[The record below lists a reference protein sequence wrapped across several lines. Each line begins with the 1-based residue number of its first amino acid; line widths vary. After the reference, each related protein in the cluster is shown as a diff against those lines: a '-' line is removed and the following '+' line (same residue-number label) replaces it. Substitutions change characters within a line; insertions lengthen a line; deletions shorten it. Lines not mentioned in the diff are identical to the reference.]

1 LTHLSGT
8 AMISWMNT
16 SRLLFPLFA
25 VQVVTLPDLMAAGGP
40 PRPAPLAMAAGAA
53 IPTTKPDLTVP
64 SADKLRGLI
73 QTTLQATKPDF
84 VVYVPDVTDGQVADT
99 GNEHFMVFEG
109 PDKSLMTVWSQST
122 FEGQGDQHIVF
133 ARSGDTGRTWSTP
146 RIIAGPARAGE
157 GYSANWGVP
166 LVSRSGR
173 IYVLYC
179 QSGPKWDVGR
189 NVSTRLTGIYSDD
202 CGKNWSRPQEIEMPR
217 TSRDHPEPSYPPN
230 CIIWQKPLR
239 LSRDGRYLAG
249 MTRTTS
255 PAVKKRPGKDWTSM
269 DSVVEFLRFE
279 NLDLD
284 PEPAKMKISWLAWD
298 RDAVT
303 MPHHDYPQISVCQEP
318 SIVKLPDGRLFC
330 VMRTMSG
337 SPCWTQ
343 SRDDGTTWT
352 PAKVLLRRDGGDPL
366 KHPLSP
372 CPIYDLG
379 GATAGSGRYALF
391 IHNHDGNY
399 LGLGP
404 TDTNYHRRPIC
415 VTVGAYQANSEQ
427 PVWFDEPKFF
437 MDHDG
442 IPLGPPGRHGR
453 LDLAMY
459 ASTTMLDGRT
469 VLWYPDRK
477 FFLLGKVLEIR

>member
-1 LTHLSGT
+1 MK
-8 AMISWMNT
+8 AP
-16 SRLLFPLFA
+16 RLLFIVLA
-25 VQVVTLPDLMAAGGP
+25 VQAVIPQD
-40 PRPAPLAMAAGAA
+40 PLATSESPRLTPLAIAAGAA
-53 IPTTKPDLTVP
+53 TPTSKPDLTVAP
-64 SADKLRGLI
+64 ADKLREQI
-73 QTTLQATKPDF
+73 RTTIHATKPDF
-84 VVYVPDVTDGQVADT
+84 VAYVPKVTDGQVADT

-109 PDKSLMTVWSQST
+109 PDESLMTVWSQST
-122 FEGQGDQHIVF
+122 FEGQSDQHIVF
-133 ARSGDTGRTWSTP
+133 AQSRDMGKTWSSP

-189 NVSTRLTGIYSDD
+189 NVSTRLTGIFSDD
-202 CGKNWSRPQEIEMPR
+202 RGKTWSGPQEIQMPR
-217 TSRDHPEPSYPPN
+217 TSRDNPDASYPPN

-239 LSRDGRYLAG
+239 LTRDGRYLVG

-255 PAVKKRPGKDWTSM
+255 PAVKKRPGKDWTSL

-279 NLDLD
+279 DLDLD
-284 PEPAKMKISWLAWD
+284 PEPTKMKISWLAWD
-298 RDAVT
+298 KDALTV
-303 MPHHDYPQISVCQEP
+303 PHRDYPQISVCQEP

-343 SRDDGTTWT
+343 SRDEGTTWT
-352 PAKVLLRRDGGDPL
+352 PARALLRRDGGDPF

-379 GATAGSGRYALF
+379 GVTAGSGRYALF

-399 LGLGP
+399 MGFSP
-404 TDTNYHRRPIC
+404 ADTNYHRRPVH
-415 VTVGAYQANSEQ
+415 VTVGAYQPKGEQ
-427 PVWFDEPKFF
+427 PVWFDEPTLL

-442 IPLGPPGRHGR
+442 IPLGPPGKRGR

-459 ASTTMLDGRT
+459 ASTTMLDGKT

-477 FFLLGKVLEIR
+477 FFLLGKVLDIR